1 MKVYYTAVT
10 LPSLFFSASRLKG
23 ADKDVE
29 LERRFSFNKRK
40 KPAKHTGRLAPCKS
54 RTDFSLADAT

>member
-1 MKVYYTAVT
+1 
-10 LPSLFFSASRLKG
+10 LKG
-23 ADKDVE
+23 ANKDVE

-40 KPAKHTGRLAPCKS
+40 KPAKRTDGLALCKS